1 MTSGQKTALSLLLSV
16 ILFCAFSLA
25 AFAGLFS
32 AIDARFYEPA
42 KIYGIR
48 ERLKNVALAC
58 DEYLSALGDRFA
70 TGESSFLKNPS
81 VASFVEAKADQE
93 DVFARSELLGDLR
106 SSTQGF
112 LGLRVLDKNQN
123 SIHYST
129 FASDILRRDEK
140 NNLTAYKNYLD
151 CLSPSGKQEIPAQII
166 SCEDTAGDLAAGKKV
181 YFDADKRVVFSY
193 PFYDRYSVFRGTAL
207 FYVNALDFSNALL
220 KRGLISVG
228 EGFTFL
234 ANGQTGQDSL
244 CGYVFGIPSLGLSA
258 QEEIENGVL
267 DAWKNDSASVRR
279 LFSIDAED
287 KNFLVALSERSKS
300 GVFACGIFNDDIFS
314 LSKAARFLILACV
327 FVSLFLICFLI
338 LNLRRDDETVIR
350 ERIKTLQL
358 GVVDEYLSKKEAL
371 DWEAISG
378 RREAVT
384 KEIISSLGG
393 RAKKRQAQVEE
404 LINRS
409 WDELFAAMNLRP
421 AAGADSKGGL
431 ENAQEI
437 KAMLQEILSSGAI
450 KVQSVAAPSPA
461 PVKAAPKP
469 AAVEEVE
476 ASAAEPVEDLEEIP
490 EAEEVADAEPVE
502 DLEEVPEAEAV
513 DVADAE
519 PVEDLEEV
527 PEAEEV
533 EAADAEPVEDLEEI
547 PEAEEVAD
555 AEPVEDLEEIPEAEA
570 VEVADAEPVED
581 LEEVPEAETVDVAA
595 AEPVED
601 LEEIP
606 EAEAVDVDDAEPV
619 EDLEEIPEAEAV
631 EAADAEPVEDLEEI
645 PDAEEVPEAEEVADA
660 EPESDED
667 ESPASSSVPEDI
679 REDVAS
685 DFFAVHQDKEDRK
698 EGEPHSRDNA
708 FDPFFN
714 VRDAFEPNEET
725 ESLAKNF
732 VISEPNFK
740 GLDTSGREQAVNGT
754 FEEDK
759 KNIEKEISLEEFGVQ
774 QQKEREEFSEDLE
787 FGAPNAMNDDDGTDV
802 ASTFTTEKPRF
813 ERSPFAAFA
822 KAAPQVKENKSA
834 ALLSDAEQDSASAAA
849 AIPISGGKSF
859 MFSSFGQNQNFS
871 ELQAADYSAIVQDSN
886 GVFSITDDLQTGG
899 FVQDNSF
906 KRLVD
911 SVLNKA

>member
-81 VASFVEAKADQE
+81 VASFVEAKAGQE

-181 YFDADKRVVFSY
+181 YFGADKRVVFSY

-234 ANGQTGQDSL
+234 ANGQAGQNSL
-244 CGYVFGIPSLGLSA
+244 CGYIFGIPSLGLSA

-267 DAWKNDSASVRR
+267 DAWKNDSASVQR

-450 KVQSVAAPSPA
+450 KVQSVAAAAPA
-461 PVKAAPKP
+461 PVKTAPKP
-469 AAVEEVE
+469 AAVKAVE
-476 ASAAEPVEDLEEIP
+476 A
-490 EAEEVADAEPVE
+490 
-502 DLEEVPEAEAV
+502 
-513 DVADAE
+513 ADAE

-533 EAADAEPVEDLEEI
+533 EAADAEM
-547 PEAEEVAD
+547 
-555 AEPVEDLEEIPEAEA
+555 
-570 VEVADAEPVED
+570 
-581 LEEVPEAETVDVAA
+581 
-595 AEPVED
+595 
-601 LEEIP
+601 
-606 EAEAVDVDDAEPV
+606 
-619 EDLEEIPEAEAV
+619 
-631 EAADAEPVEDLEEI
+631 
-645 PDAEEVPEAEEVADA
+645 
-660 EPESDED
+660 ESDEG
-667 ESPASSSVPEDI
+667 ESSESAGVPEDI
-679 REDVAS
+679 REDIAS
-685 DFFAVHQDKEDRK
+685 DFFAVHQDNEDRK
-698 EGEPHSRDNA
+698 EGEPHSRDDA

-725 ESLAKNF
+725 ESLTKNF

-740 GLDTSGREQAVNGT
+740 GLDISGREQAVNGT

-822 KAAPQVKENKSA
+822 KPAPQVKENKSA

-849 AIPISGGKSF
+849 AIPISDGKSF

>member
-81 VASFVEAKADQE
+81 VASFVEAKAGQE

-193 PFYDRYSVFRGTAL
+193 PLYDRYSVFRGTAL

-267 DAWKNDSASVRR
+267 DAWKNNSASVQR
-279 LFSIDAED
+279 LFSIDAEE
-287 KNFLVALSERSKS
+287 KKFLVALSERSKS

-421 AAGADSKGGL
+421 TSGADSKGGL

-469 AAVEEVE
+469 AAVEEVADAEPVEDLEEVPE
-476 ASAAEPVEDLEEIP
+476 AEEVEGLEEVADAEPVEDLEEVPEAEEVADAEPVEDLEEVADAEPVEDLEEVPEAEEVADAEPVEDLEEVPEAEEVSDAEPVEDLEEIP

-502 DLEEVPEAEAV
+502 DLEEV
-513 DVADAE
+513 
-519 PVEDLEEV
+519 
-527 PEAEEV
+527 
-533 EAADAEPVEDLEEI
+533 
-547 PEAEEVAD
+547 EVAD
-555 AEPVEDLEEIPEAEA
+555 AEPV
-570 VEVADAEPVED
+570 
-581 LEEVPEAETVDVAA
+581 
-595 AEPVED
+595 
-601 LEEIP
+601 
-606 EAEAVDVDDAEPV
+606 
-619 EDLEEIPEAEAV
+619 
-631 EAADAEPVEDLEEI
+631 DAEPVEDLEEI
-645 PDAEEVPEAEEVADA
+645 PDAEEVADA

-667 ESPASSSVPEDI
+667 ESPAPSSVPEDI

-685 DFFAVHQDKEDRK
+685 DFFAVHQDSEERK
-698 EGEPHSRDNA
+698 EGEPHSRDDA

-725 ESLAKNF
+725 ESLAQNF

-740 GLDTSGREQAVNGT
+740 DLDTSGREQAVNGT

-787 FGAPNAMNDDDGTDV
+787 FGAPNTRNDDDGTDV

-822 KAAPQVKENKSA
+822 KTAPQVQENKSA

>member
-32 AIDARFYEPA
+32 VIDARFYEPA

-81 VASFVEAKADQE
+81 VASFVEAKAGQE

-151 CLSPSGKQEIPAQII
+151 CLSPSGKQEIPAQIL

-234 ANGQTGQDSL
+234 ANGQAGQDSL

-267 DAWKNDSASVRR
+267 DAWKNDSASVQR

-371 DWEAISG
+371 DWETISG

-421 AAGADSKGGL
+421 AAGADSKDGL

-450 KVQSVAAPSPA
+450 KVQSVAAAAPA
-461 PVKAAPKP
+461 PVKTAPKP
-469 AAVEEVE
+469 TAVKAVE
-476 ASAAEPVEDLEEIP
+476 A
-490 EAEEVADAEPVE
+490 ADAEPVE
-502 DLEEVPEAEAV
+502 DLEEVPEAETL
-513 DVADAE
+513 D
-519 PVEDLEEV
+519 
-527 PEAEEV
+527 
-533 EAADAEPVEDLEEI
+533 
-547 PEAEEVAD
+547 VAD

-570 VEVADAEPVED
+570 V
-581 LEEVPEAETVDVAA
+581 DV
-595 AEPVED
+595 
-601 LEEIP
+601 
-606 EAEAVDVDDAEPV
+606 
-619 EDLEEIPEAEAV
+619 
-631 EAADAEPVEDLEEI
+631 
-645 PDAEEVPEAEEVADA
+645 EEVADA
-660 EPESDED
+660 EMESDEG
-667 ESPASSSVPEDI
+667 ESSESAGVPEDI
-679 REDVAS
+679 REDIAS
-685 DFFAVHQDKEDRK
+685 DFFAVHQDNEDRK
-698 EGEPHSRDNA
+698 EGEPHSRDDA
-708 FDPFFN
+708 FDPSFN

-740 GLDTSGREQAVNGT
+740 GLDISGREQAVNGT

-759 KNIEKEISLEEFGVQ
+759 KNIEKEISLEEFGFQ

-787 FGAPNAMNDDDGTDV
+787 FGAPNSINDDDGTDV

-813 ERSPFAAFA
+813 ERSPFAAFE
-822 KAAPQVKENKSA
+822 KPAPQVQKNKSA

-849 AIPISGGKSF
+849 AIPISDGKSF

>member
-81 VASFVEAKADQE
+81 VASFVEAKAGQE

-193 PFYDRYSVFRGTAL
+193 PLYDRYSVFRGTAL

-267 DAWKNDSASVRR
+267 DAWKNNSASVQR
-279 LFSIDAED
+279 LFSIDAEE
-287 KNFLVALSERSKS
+287 KKFLVALSERSKS

-421 AAGADSKGGL
+421 TSGADSKGGL

-469 AAVEEVE
+469 AAVEEV
-476 ASAAEPVEDLEEIP
+476 ADAEPVEDLEEVPEAEEVEGLEEVADAEPVEDLEEVPEAEEVADAEPVEDLEEVADAEPVEDLEEVP

-502 DLEEVPEAEAV
+502 DLEEVPEAE
-513 DVADAE
+513 
-519 PVEDLEEV
+519 EV
-527 PEAEEV
+527 S
-533 EAADAEPVEDLEEI
+533 DAEPVEDLEEI

-555 AEPVEDLEEIPEAEA
+555 AEPVEDLEE
-570 VEVADAEPVED
+570 
-581 LEEVPEAETVDVAA
+581 
-595 AEPVED
+595 
-601 LEEIP
+601 
-606 EAEAVDVDDAEPV
+606 
-619 EDLEEIPEAEAV
+619 
-631 EAADAEPVEDLEEI
+631 
-645 PDAEEVPEAEEVADA
+645 
-660 EPESDED
+660 
-667 ESPASSSVPEDI
+667 
-679 REDVAS
+679 
-685 DFFAVHQDKEDRK
+685 
-698 EGEPHSRDNA
+698 GNSR
-708 FDPFFN
+708 
-714 VRDAFEPNEET
+714 R
-725 ESLAKNF
+725 
-732 VISEPNFK
+732 
-740 GLDTSGREQAVNGT
+740 GRSRG
-754 FEEDK
+754 
-759 KNIEKEISLEEFGVQ
+759 
-774 QQKEREEFSEDLE
+774 R
-787 FGAPNAMNDDDGTDV
+787 
-802 ASTFTTEKPRF
+802 
-813 ERSPFAAFA
+813 
-822 KAAPQVKENKSA
+822 
-834 ALLSDAEQDSASAAA
+834 
-849 AIPISGGKSF
+849 
-859 MFSSFGQNQNFS
+859 
-871 ELQAADYSAIVQDSN
+871 
-886 GVFSITDDLQTGG
+886 
-899 FVQDNSF
+899 
-906 KRLVD
+906 
-911 SVLNKA
+911 

>member
-81 VASFVEAKADQE
+81 VASFVEAKAGQE

-193 PFYDRYSVFRGTAL
+193 PLYDRYSVFRGTAL

-267 DAWKNDSASVRR
+267 DAWKNDSASVQR

-437 KAMLQEILSSGAI
+437 KAMLQEILSSDAI
-450 KVQSVAAPSPA
+450 KVQSVAAAAPA

-469 AAVEEVE
+469 AAVEEV
-476 ASAAEPVEDLEEIP
+476 
-490 EAEEVADAEPVE
+490 ADAEPVE
-502 DLEEVPEAEAV
+502 ELEELE
-513 DVADAE
+513 DVAPLESVDGHENDA
-519 PVEDLEEV
+519 PVVLES
-527 PEAEEV
+527 PLEAQ
-533 EAADAEPVEDLEEI
+533 
-547 PEAEEVAD
+547 
-555 AEPVEDLEEIPEAEA
+555 
-570 VEVADAEPVED
+570 
-581 LEEVPEAETVDVAA
+581 
-595 AEPVED
+595 
-601 LEEIP
+601 
-606 EAEAVDVDDAEPV
+606 PV

-645 PDAEEVPEAEEVADA
+645 PDAEPVEDLEEVPEAEAVEAADV

-685 DFFAVHQDKEDRK
+685 DFFAVHQDSEERK
-698 EGEPHSRDNA
+698 EGEPHSRDDA

-725 ESLAKNF
+725 ESLAQNF

-740 GLDTSGREQAVNGT
+740 DLDTSGREQAVNGT

-787 FGAPNAMNDDDGTDV
+787 FGAPNTRNDDDGTDV

-822 KAAPQVKENKSA
+822 KAAPQVQENKSA

>member
-81 VASFVEAKADQE
+81 VASFVEAKAGQE

-193 PFYDRYSVFRGTAL
+193 PLYDRYSVFRGTAL

-267 DAWKNDSASVRR
+267 DAWKNDSASVQR

-437 KAMLQEILSSGAI
+437 KAMLQEILSSDAI
-450 KVQSVAAPSPA
+450 KVQSVAAAAPA

-469 AAVEEVE
+469 AAVEEVADAEPVEELEELEDVAPLESVDGHENDAPVVLESPLE
-476 ASAAEPVEDLEEIP
+476 AQPVEDLEEIP

-502 DLEEVPEAEAV
+502 ELEELE
-513 DVADAE
+513 DVAPIESVDGHENDA
-519 PVEDLEEV
+519 PVVLES
-527 PEAEEV
+527 PLEAQ
-533 EAADAEPVEDLEEI
+533 
-547 PEAEEVAD
+547 
-555 AEPVEDLEEIPEAEA
+555 
-570 VEVADAEPVED
+570 
-581 LEEVPEAETVDVAA
+581 
-595 AEPVED
+595 
-601 LEEIP
+601 
-606 EAEAVDVDDAEPV
+606 PV

-645 PDAEEVPEAEEVADA
+645 PDAEPVEDLEEVPEAEAVEAADV

-685 DFFAVHQDKEDRK
+685 DFFAVHQDSEERK
-698 EGEPHSRDNA
+698 EGEPHSRDDA

-725 ESLAKNF
+725 ESLAQNF

-740 GLDTSGREQAVNGT
+740 DLDTSGREQAVNGT

-787 FGAPNAMNDDDGTDV
+787 FGAPNTRNDDDGTDV

-822 KAAPQVKENKSA
+822 KAAPQVQENKSA

>member
-81 VASFVEAKADQE
+81 VASFVEAKAGQE

-193 PFYDRYSVFRGTAL
+193 PLYDRYSVFRGTAL

-234 ANGQTGQDSL
+234 ANGLTGRDSL

-267 DAWKNDSASVRR
+267 DAWKNDSASVQR
-279 LFSIDAED
+279 LFSIDAD
-287 KNFLVALSERSKS
+287 GKNFLVALSERSKS

-421 AAGADSKGGL
+421 AAGADTKGGL

-450 KVQSVAAPSPA
+450 KVQSVAAASPA

-469 AAVEEVE
+469 ASVKAVE
-476 ASAAEPVEDLEEIP
+476 AADAEPVEDLEEVADTETVEDLEEIP

-502 DLEEVPEAEAV
+502 DLEEVPEAEE
-513 DVADAE
+513 VADAE

-533 EAADAEPVEDLEEI
+533 EDAEPVEDLEEVPVSEAADAEPVEDLEEI
-547 PEAEEVAD
+547 PEAEEV
-555 AEPVEDLEEIPEAEA
+555 E
-570 VEVADAEPVED
+570 DAEPVED
-581 LEEVPEAETVDVAA
+581 LEEVADAEEVADV
-595 AEPVED
+595 EPVED
-601 LEEIP
+601 LEE
-606 EAEAVDVDDAEPV
+606 V
-619 EDLEEIPEAEAV
+619 
-631 EAADAEPVEDLEEI
+631 ADAEPV
-645 PDAEEVPEAEEVADA
+645 
-660 EPESDED
+660 DED

-685 DFFAVHQDKEDRK
+685 DFFAVHQDNEDRK
-698 EGEPHSRDNA
+698 EGEPHSRDDA

-725 ESLAKNF
+725 ESLAQNF

-740 GLDTSGREQAVNGT
+740 DLDTSGREQAVNGT

-787 FGAPNAMNDDDGTDV
+787 FGAPNTRNDDDGTDV

-822 KAAPQVKENKSA
+822 KAAPQVQENKSA

>member
-570 VEVADAEPVED
+570 V
-581 LEEVPEAETVDVAA
+581 
-595 AEPVED
+595 
-601 LEEIP
+601 
-606 EAEAVDVDDAEPV
+606 DVDDAEPV
-619 EDLEEIPEAEAV
+619 EYLEEIPEAEAV

-660 EPESDED
+660 EMESDED

>member
-81 VASFVEAKADQE
+81 VASFVEAKAGQE

-193 PFYDRYSVFRGTAL
+193 PLYDRYSVFRGTAL

-267 DAWKNDSASVRR
+267 DAWKNDSASVQR

-437 KAMLQEILSSGAI
+437 KAMLQEILSSDAI
-450 KVQSVAAPSPA
+450 KVQSVAAAAPA

-469 AAVEEVE
+469 AAVEEVADAEPVEELEELEDVAPLESVDGHENDAPVVLESPLE
-476 ASAAEPVEDLEEIP
+476 AQPVEDLEEIP

-502 DLEEVPEAEAV
+502 GLEELE
-513 DVADAE
+513 DVAPIESVDGHENDA
-519 PVEDLEEV
+519 PVVLES
-527 PEAEEV
+527 PLEAQ
-533 EAADAEPVEDLEEI
+533 
-547 PEAEEVAD
+547 
-555 AEPVEDLEEIPEAEA
+555 
-570 VEVADAEPVED
+570 
-581 LEEVPEAETVDVAA
+581 
-595 AEPVED
+595 
-601 LEEIP
+601 
-606 EAEAVDVDDAEPV
+606 PV

-645 PDAEEVPEAEEVADA
+645 PDAEPVEDLEEVPEAEAVEAADV

-685 DFFAVHQDKEDRK
+685 DFFAVHQDSEERK
-698 EGEPHSRDNA
+698 EGEPHSRDDA

-725 ESLAKNF
+725 ESLAQNF

-740 GLDTSGREQAVNGT
+740 DLDTSGREQAVNGT

-787 FGAPNAMNDDDGTDV
+787 FGAPNTRNDDDGTDV

-822 KAAPQVKENKSA
+822 KAAPQVQENKSA

>member
-81 VASFVEAKADQE
+81 VASFVEAKAGQE

-181 YFDADKRVVFSY
+181 YFDVDKRVVFSY
-193 PFYDRYSVFRGTAL
+193 PLYDRYSVFRGTAL

-267 DAWKNDSASVRR
+267 DAWKNDSASVQR

-421 AAGADSKGGL
+421 ASGADSKGGL

-450 KVQSVAAPSPA
+450 KVQSVAAASPA

-469 AAVEEVE
+469 AAVQAVEAADAEAVEDLEEVADAEPVEDLEEIPDAEEVADAEPVEELEEIEE
-476 ASAAEPVEDLEEIP
+476 AEPVEELEELEDVAPLESVDGHENDAPVVLESPLEAQPVEDLEEIP

-502 DLEEVPEAEAV
+502 ELEELE
-513 DVADAE
+513 DVAPLESVDGHENDA
-519 PVEDLEEV
+519 PVVLES
-527 PEAEEV
+527 PLEAQ
-533 EAADAEPVEDLEEI
+533 PVEDLEEI
-547 PEAEEVAD
+547 
-555 AEPVEDLEEIPEAEA
+555 
-570 VEVADAEPVED
+570 
-581 LEEVPEAETVDVAA
+581 
-595 AEPVED
+595 
-601 LEEIP
+601 
-606 EAEAVDVDDAEPV
+606 
-619 EDLEEIPEAEAV
+619 
-631 EAADAEPVEDLEEI
+631 
-645 PDAEEVPEAEEVADA
+645 PEAEEVADA

-685 DFFAVHQDKEDRK
+685 DFFAVHQDSEERK
-698 EGEPHSRDNA
+698 EGEPHSRDDA

-714 VRDAFEPNEET
+714 VRDAFEPNEEI
-725 ESLAKNF
+725 ESLAQNF

-740 GLDTSGREQAVNGT
+740 DLDTSGREQAVNGT

-787 FGAPNAMNDDDGTDV
+787 FGAPNTRNDDDGTDV

-822 KAAPQVKENKSA
+822 KAAPQVQENKSA

>member
-32 AIDARFYEPA
+32 VIDARFYEPA

-81 VASFVEAKADQE
+81 VASFVEAKAGQE

-151 CLSPSGKQEIPAQII
+151 CLSPSGKQEIPAQIL

-234 ANGQTGQDSL
+234 ANGQAGQNSL
-244 CGYVFGIPSLGLSA
+244 CGYIFGIPSLGLSA

-267 DAWKNDSASVRR
+267 DAWKNDSASVQR

-450 KVQSVAAPSPA
+450 KVQSVAAAAPA
-461 PVKAAPKP
+461 PVKTAPKP
-469 AAVEEVE
+469 AAVKAVE
-476 ASAAEPVEDLEEIP
+476 A
-490 EAEEVADAEPVE
+490 ADAEPVE

-527 PEAEEV
+527 
-533 EAADAEPVEDLEEI
+533 ADAEPVEELEELEDVAPLESVDGHENDAPVVLESPLEAQPVEDLEEI
-547 PEAEEVAD
+547 PEAEEV
-555 AEPVEDLEEIPEAEA
+555 
-570 VEVADAEPVED
+570 
-581 LEEVPEAETVDVAA
+581 
-595 AEPVED
+595 
-601 LEEIP
+601 
-606 EAEAVDVDDAEPV
+606 
-619 EDLEEIPEAEAV
+619 
-631 EAADAEPVEDLEEI
+631 EAADAEM
-645 PDAEEVPEAEEVADA
+645 
-660 EPESDED
+660 ESDEG
-667 ESPASSSVPEDI
+667 ESSESAGVPEDI
-679 REDVAS
+679 REDIAS
-685 DFFAVHQDKEDRK
+685 DFFAVHQDNEDRK
-698 EGEPHSRDNA
+698 EGEPHSRDDA

-822 KAAPQVKENKSA
+822 KPAPQVQENKSA
-834 ALLSDAEQDSASAAA
+834 VLLSDAEQDSASAAA